1 MAIIRTM
8 DELDQYYHDPEL
20 HALNFRHISDTV
32 QAIRRGRN
40 DRLLPL
46 FLSTIPLITPNN
58 ISELVTTLRETP
70 HFEFN
75 ALNIHG
81 IIESIQDEP
90 DYYELAPDVKERLL
104 QHFVSVLPLDTPEG
118 IDEFMDSSDV
128 SIDPIYHENIVR
140 NVSQHGPA
148 LLAHYLF
155 KKGVIIHG
163 INEYVDEFLR
173 TFHFDNLDDVG
184 KQTALFILNEMLEDR
199 LTSPENRERI
209 NVIKGAHYLPRGNLR
224 RTRAKRIERL
234 VSNQATTQLVDR
246 RRRKRSRFKHLST
259 VRARL
264 SSK

>member
-20 HALNFRHISDTV
+20 HTLNFRHISDTV

-81 IIESIQDEP
+81 ILESIQDEP

-128 SIDPIYHENIVR
+128 SIDPIYHESIVR

-184 KQTALFILNEMLEDR
+184 KQTSLFILNEMLEDR
-199 LTSPENRERI
+199 
-209 NVIKGAHYLPRGNLR
+209 
-224 RTRAKRIERL
+224 
-234 VSNQATTQLVDR
+234 
-246 RRRKRSRFKHLST
+246 
-259 VRARL
+259 
-264 SSK
+264 